1 MSDEKRLL
9 VKMMS
14 ILLTYPDEHFRRI
27 LPSMK
32 ERLEELP
39 SSEVR
44 QKLAATVRCLQQM
57 PPLNLQEEY
66 TRTFDLNPSHC
77 LQLSYLKWGDARE
90 RGAELARLHQ
100 IYRDAGFEM
109 VNREL
114 PDHLPLMLE
123 FLSIGPEDIGRQ
135 LVDDYRNEL
144 NSLADRIVQSAT
156 VYAGVMESLAKLLL
170 S

>member
-1 MSDEKRLL
+1 MSDDERLML
-9 VKMMS
+9 KMMS
-14 ILLTYPDEHFRRI
+14 ILLTYPDKHYQGA
-27 LPSMK
+27 LASLK

-39 SSEVR
+39 SSEVQ
-44 QKLAATVRCLQQM
+44 QKLAATVRRLQQM
-57 PPLNLQEEY
+57 PPLSLQEEY
-66 TRTFDLNPSHC
+66 TRTFDFDPSHC

-90 RGAELARLHQ
+90 RGAELARLRR

-109 VNREL
+109 LNREL

-123 FLSIGPEDIGRQ
+123 FFSIGPEDTGRQ
-135 LVDDYRNEL
+135 LVDNYRNEL
-144 NSLADRIVQSAT
+144 NGLAQRIVQSPT

>member
-1 MSDEKRLL
+1 MSDDERLML
-9 VKMMS
+9 KMMS
-14 ILLTYPDEHFRRI
+14 ILLTYPDEHYQGV
-27 LPSMK
+27 LASLQ

-66 TRTFDLNPSHC
+66 TRTFDFNPSHC

-109 VNREL
+109 VSREL

-123 FLSIGPEDIGRQ
+123 FLSITSEDIGRQ

-144 NSLADRIVQSAT
+144 NGLADRIVQSST